1 MPNYNFNLKDKQI
14 IDNIRS
20 PYIYQFNLARNMA
33 LLSNDPAVIR
43 YFYQIDAP
51 KLLKDQWLTMEI
63 TDKFLAQY
71 TPGQAF
77 SYFGL
82 CPMIVQAKVN
92 LLASSGFKCQ
102 SDNKDIDDKLNKLIE
117 DAHLN
122 QKFAEGVYLES
133 GLGDFLFRL
142 SYDPQISNKPVIDV
156 IEPQFFEINYYKKT
170 IKSFVIK
177 LLAEDD
183 PNYELREIYYKN
195 QEGDVCITYRF
206 FTDGKY
212 VDPKDKYL
220 IEACKLHFPS
230 DINLNEVILPFK
242 DFPIVF
248 KKNANS
254 NQLYNAERGVPDIQ
268 GLDTIEDALT
278 ESISDLIDAIRKG
291 GVKEY
296 VSDELIP
303 EDVDGNELRLNHFNK
318 TVITTRGS
326 SSPNNPSD
334 LWHVVQGDIKWE
346 AYTRTIQNLMSVG
359 INKAGLSPTTVGLTG
374 LESIN
379 SSAESQEAREKTSL
393 RTRETALQSWT
404 LTLKELLNK
413 WLQMCDYIEGQEIL
427 DYSPIIKIHFNDYI
441 SPSVENVTDVLA
453 RQVQAGIKSQKHAIK
468 DLNEEYNDIDAEN
481 EIIDIL
487 SEKGV
492 PVLQDVAPGSVDDM
506 EYSTPKNANL
516 ESSDSLENANL
527 ENSNSA
533 KD

>member
-1 MPNYNFNLKDKQI
+1 MAKYSFNLKDKEI

-43 YFYQIDAP
+43 HFYQIEAP
-51 KLLKDQWLTMEI
+51 KFLKDQWITMEI
-63 TDKFLAQY
+63 KDKFMAQY
-71 TPGQAF
+71 MPGQAF
-77 SYFGL
+77 TYFGL

-92 LLASSGFKCQ
+92 LLASNGFKCQ
-102 SDNKDIDDKLNKLIE
+102 SENKEIDEKLNRLIE
-117 DAHLN
+117 DEQLN
-122 QKFAEGVYLES
+122 AKFAEGVYLES
-133 GLGDFLFRL
+133 GLGDFLYRL
-142 SYDPQISNKPVIDV
+142 SYDPRIRAKPIIDV
-156 IEPQFFEINYYKKT
+156 VEPQLFEINYYKKT
-170 IKSFVIK
+170 VKSYVIK

-195 QEGDVCITYRF
+195 EEGDVCITYRF
-206 FTDGKY
+206 FTNGHY
-212 VDPKDKYL
+212 VSPNDKYL
-220 IEACKLHFPS
+220 VDACKLHFPS
-230 DINLNEVILPFK
+230 DLKLKDVILPFK
-242 DFPIVF
+242 DYPIVF

-254 NQLYNAERGVPDIQ
+254 NQLYNGERGVPDIQ
-268 GLDTIEDALT
+268 GLDTIEDALS
-278 ESISDLIDAIRKG
+278 ESASDLIDAIRKG

-303 EDVDGNELRLNHFNK
+303 EDEDGNELRLNHFNK
-318 TVITTRGS
+318 TIITTKGS
-326 SSPNNPSD
+326 STPGNPSD

-346 AYTRTIQNLMSVG
+346 AYTRTIQNLMSIG

-413 WLQMCDYIEGQEIL
+413 WLQMCDYIEGKEIL
-427 DYSPIIKIHFNDYI
+427 DYSELIKIHFDDYI
-441 SPSVENVTDVLA
+441 TPSVENITDVLA

-468 DLNEEYNDIDAEN
+468 DLNAEYDDHDAEG

-487 SEKGV
+487 TEKGQ
-492 PVLQDVAPGSVDDM
+492 PVLQGGGPDTGVDM
-506 EYSTPKNANL
+506 ENSTPKNANL
-516 ESSDSLENANL
+516 ENSDSLEKANL
-527 ENSNSA
+527 ENSNS
-533 KD
+533 